1 MKSIEQQI
9 GDINADNAQERKRA
23 RRFWELSTAVFG
35 DPAGQELLRMIC
47 RITDPLGSPMR
58 GTQEETFCAIGRQE
72 WIAALWRRS
81 QPSIE
86 AQDAPPPQHH
96 ASETTPTPDPSS
108 PAAALASHFPGRCH
122 HRARSDGGTD
132 TAISDQCPGCGICRA
147 PADPAG

>member
-23 RRFWELSTAVFG
+23 RRFWELSTAVFS

-47 RITDPLGSPMR
+47 SITDPLGSPMM
-58 GTQEETFCAIGRQE
+58 GTTEETFCAIGRKE

-86 AQDAPPPQHH
+86 PQDAPPTQHH
-96 ASETTPTPDPSS
+96 ASETTPTTDPSN
-108 PAAALASHFPGRCH
+108 PTTALASHFPGN
-122 HRARSDGGTD
+122 
-132 TAISDQCPGCGICRA
+132 
-147 PADPAG
+147 